1 MADRRLSIVV
11 LTSLYGFYNTGRNT
25 RYYTIVGYIRC
36 DNGIGGDNGI
46 VADVY
51 TSQDGGLVTNPD
63 IIADDDRTF
72 GYQFPRGGR
81 YRGFLLTQATM
92 AIVGDQ
98 DKPSCQQTIANHN
111 LVDGRDMTILTD
123 VTMIA
128 NGDARGEDLVM
139 ITGPTAEDGMALDDG
154 VIADGDLLS
163 PASPEATRATYDRVL
178 SQMAQERAHPKGI
191 ESIPVY
197 VDPFRQGIRV

>member
-63 IIADDDRTF
+63 IIADDNRAF

-111 LVDGRDMTILTD
+111 LVDGRDMTILAD
-123 VTMIA
+123 VTVVA
-128 NGDARGEDLVM
+128 DGDARSEGLVV
-139 ITGPTAEDGMALDDG
+139 ITGPTAKDGMALDDG
-154 VIADGDLLS
+154 VIADGDMLS
-163 PASPEATRATYDRVL
+163 PASPKTSGASQDGVLPQMPQEA
-178 SQMAQERAHPKGI
+178 AHPEG
-191 ESIPVY
+191 
-197 VDPFRQGIRV
+197 VDLI